1 MSTLARESEV
11 GNTSRTPKFCVWD
24 HHPPIHLRGM
34 ASFPSALLPARVT
47 ILAYGALLSEA
58 SSRTTFPD
66 LTNFRLVRVR
76 NMRRLFGMSHLFLT
90 GQGVAD
96 PSTSLRI
103 AALSVEPAEG
113 ASFIA
118 AAYEVQLNDAQRA
131 AFCEREI
138 GYTITTAPF
147 YELHDD
153 DDGSASGGGAGAGAA
168 EPTGVGVIC
177 AASTDDQLP
186 PELSVPAGLQH
197 VWDWAPTSGLL
208 PADVYLRHCLLAMR
222 KIGGAAERSFL
233 RDTTLVDRVTPLG
246 DYVDRERERIM
257 AAVPPASMATR
268 FGG

>member
-1 MSTLARESEV
+1 M
-11 GNTSRTPKFCVWD
+11 
-24 HHPPIHLRGM
+24 
-34 ASFPSALLPARVT
+34 
-47 ILAYGALLSEA
+47 
-58 SSRTTFPD
+58 
-66 LTNFRLVRVR
+66 
-76 NMRRLFGMSHLFLT
+76 
-90 GQGVAD
+90 AD

-118 AAYEVQLNDAQRA
+118 AARGAAERRA
-131 AFCEREI
+131 AR
-138 GYTITTAPF
+138 GVLRARDRVHDHHRAF